1 MGEGMSGGIVGG
13 SQQAEAEA
21 LGTAATALRLLLES
35 PDGGKP
41 GGVVVVIIYEGDA
54 EGLQMALQLGT
65 AVEVFV
71 LRKNI

>member
-1 MGEGMSGGIVGG
+1 MVGGITGG

-21 LGTAATALRLLLES
+21 LGAAAAALGLLLES

-41 GGVVVVIIYEGDA
+41 GGVVVVILYEGDT

-71 LRKNI
+71 LRKDI